1 MLLHTAGSQSSVPFQ
16 GAAANECLPGDSY
29 G

>member
-1 MLLHTAGSQSSVPFQ
+1 MLLHTAGSQSSGPFQ
-16 GAAANECLPGDSY
+16 GAAANEYLSGNSY